1 MAVCTLSKDILRT
14 SSCGYSLPTV
24 TDIYLANFAAI
35 GDADY
40 STTSGGC
47 EEITA
52 ITWAESAAA
61 ADKKF
66 YHIEPNRDST
76 TFSDELVVGDSGN
89 KYRTHSITF
98 SISGQY
104 DACQHGVLDALSLG
118 RYFVVVKTAEGNYL
132 ALGRNTGLEA
142 ETATLNGGS
151 ENNGIEVTL
160 SNNVAESAMPLADA
174 AVDVV
179 LGNA

>member
-1 MAVCTLSKDILRT
+1 MAVCNLSKDILRT

-24 TDIYLANFAAI
+24 TDIYLANYAAVKS
-35 GDADY
+35 ADF
-40 STTSGGC
+40 STSGGC

-52 ITWAESAAA
+52 ITWVETASTV
-61 ADKKF
+61 DKKF
-66 YHIEPNRDST
+66 YHIEPNKDST

-132 ALGRNTGLEA
+132 ALGRTTGLEA

-151 ENNGIEVTL
+151 ENNGIEATL
-160 SNNVAESAMPLADA
+160 SNNIAESAMPVADS
-174 AVDVV
+174 VV
-179 LGNA
+179 RSVILGN

>member
-1 MAVCTLSKDILRT
+1 MAVCSLNKNVLRT

-24 TDIYLANFAAI
+24 TDIYLAN
-35 GDADY
+35 Y
-40 STTSGGC
+40 SDVTEAEYSINEQGC
-47 EEITA
+47 EEITGFTPSG
-52 ITWAESAAA
+52 IT
-61 ADKKF
+61 F
-66 YHIEPNRDST
+66 YHIEPNKDST

-98 SISGQY
+98 SISGQF

-118 RYFVVVKTAEGNYL
+118 RFFVVVKTAEGNYL
-132 ALGRNTGLEA
+132 ALGRTTGLEA

-160 SNNVAESAMPLADA
+160 SNNVAESAMPLSEEAKAFMLAHIAQD
-174 AVDVV
+174 
-179 LGNA
+179 

>member
-1 MAVCTLSKDILRT
+1 MAVCKLNKNVLRT

-24 TDIYLANFAAI
+24 TDLYLAN
-35 GDADY
+35 Y
-40 STTSGGC
+40 SDVTEAKFSTNEQGC
-47 EEITA
+47 EEITDFIPSG
-52 ITWAESAAA
+52 IT
-61 ADKKF
+61 F
-66 YHIEPNRDST
+66 YHIEPNKDST
-76 TFSDELVVGDSGN
+76 TFSDELQVGDSGN

-98 SISGQY
+98 SISGQF

-118 RYFVVVKTAEGNYL
+118 RYFVVIKTAEGNYL

-160 SNNVAESAMPLADA
+160 SNNVAESAMPLSEEAKTFMLAHVAQD
-174 AVDVV
+174 
-179 LGNA
+179 

>member
-1 MAVCTLSKDILRT
+1 MAVCNLSKDVLRT

-24 TDIYLANFAAI
+24 TDIYLANY
-35 GDADY
+35 ADVTSTDF
-40 STTSGGC
+40 STTADGC

-52 ITWAESAAA
+52 ITMASGAT
-61 ADKKF
+61 F
-66 YHIEPNRDST
+66 YHIEPNKDST
-76 TFSDELVVGDSGN
+76 QFSDELVVGDNGN

-132 ALGRNTGLEA
+132 ALGRTTGLEA

-151 ENNGIEVTL
+151 ETNGIEVTL
-160 SNNVAESAMPLADA
+160 SNNVAESAMP
-174 AVDVV
+174 VV
-179 LGNA
+179 ESVVNNVILGD

>member
-1 MAVCTLSKDILRT
+1 MAVCSLNKNVLRT

-24 TDIYLANFAAI
+24 TDIYLANYS
-35 GDADY
+35 DVTNADY
-40 STTSGGC
+40 STNEQGC
-47 EEITA
+47 EEITGFTPSG
-52 ITWAESAAA
+52 IT
-61 ADKKF
+61 F
-66 YHIEPNRDST
+66 YHIEPNKDST
-76 TFSDELVVGDSGN
+76 TFSDELQVGDSGN

-98 SISGQY
+98 SISGQF

-118 RYFVVVKTAEGNYL
+118 RFFVVIKNAEGNYL

-160 SNNVAESAMPLADA
+160 SNNVAESAMPLSEEAKAFMLAHIAQD
-174 AVDVV
+174 
-179 LGNA
+179 

>member
-1 MAVCTLSKDILRT
+1 MAVCSLNKNVLRT

-24 TDIYLANFAAI
+24 TDIYLANYS
-35 GDADY
+35 DVTNADY
-40 STTSGGC
+40 STNEQGC
-47 EEITA
+47 EEITGFTPSG
-52 ITWAESAAA
+52 IT
-61 ADKKF
+61 F
-66 YHIEPNRDST
+66 YHIEPNKDST

-104 DACQHGVLDALSLG
+104 NACQHGVLDALSLG
-118 RYFVVVKTAEGNYL
+118 RYFVSVKTAEGNYL
-132 ALGRNTGLEA
+132 ALGRTTGLEA

-160 SNNVAESAMPLADA
+160 SNNVAESAMPLSEEAKNFMLAHVAQD
-174 AVDVV
+174 
-179 LGNA
+179 

>member
-1 MAVCTLSKDILRT
+1 MAVCSLNKNVLRT

-24 TDIYLANFAAI
+24 TDIYLAN
-35 GDADY
+35 Y
-40 STTSGGC
+40 SDVTNTDLNSTEEGAC
-47 EEITA
+47 EEITG
-52 ITWAESAAA
+52 ITLASGAT
-61 ADKKF
+61 F

-76 TFSDELVVGDSGN
+76 TFSDELQVGDSGN

-104 DACQHGVLDALSLG
+104 NACQHGVLDALSLG
-118 RYFVVVKTAEGNYL
+118 RYFVSVKTAEGNYL
-132 ALGRNTGLEA
+132 ALGRTTGLEA

-160 SNNVAESAMPLADA
+160 SNNVAESAMPMSEA
-174 AVDVV
+174 AVEYMLDH
-179 LGNA
+179 LAQD

>member
-1 MAVCTLSKDILRT
+1 MAVCSLNKNVLRT

-24 TDIYLANFAAI
+24 TDIYLANYSDITEAE
-35 GDADY
+35 Y

-47 EEITA
+47 EEITGFTPTSG
-52 ITWAESAAA
+52 IT
-61 ADKKF
+61 F

-76 TFSDELVVGDSGN
+76 TFSDELQVGDSGN

-160 SNNVAESAMPLADA
+160 SSNVAESAMPLSEEA
-174 AVDVV
+174 ATFMLAHIAQD
-179 LGNA
+179 

>member
-1 MAVCTLSKDILRT
+1 MAVCSLNKNVLRT

-24 TDIYLANFAAI
+24 TDIYLANYS
-35 GDADY
+35 DVTNADY
-40 STTSGGC
+40 STNEQGC
-47 EEITA
+47 EEITGFTPSG
-52 ITWAESAAA
+52 IT
-61 ADKKF
+61 F
-66 YHIEPNRDST
+66 YHIEPNKDST
-76 TFSDELVVGDSGN
+76 TFSDELQVGDSGN

-98 SISGQY
+98 SISGQF

-118 RYFVVVKTAEGNYL
+118 RFFVVIKTAEGNYL

-160 SNNVAESAMPLADA
+160 SNNVAESAMPLSDEA
-174 AVDVV
+174 AAFMLAHIAQD
-179 LGNA
+179 

>member
-1 MAVCTLSKDILRT
+1 MAVCSLNKNVLRT

-24 TDIYLANFAAI
+24 TDLYLANYS
-35 GDADY
+35 DVTNADY
-40 STTSGGC
+40 STNEQGC
-47 EEITA
+47 EEITGFTPSG
-52 ITWAESAAA
+52 IT
-61 ADKKF
+61 F
-66 YHIEPNRDST
+66 YHIEPNKDST

-98 SISGQY
+98 SISGQF

-118 RYFVVVKTAEGNYL
+118 RFFVVIKTAEGNYL

-160 SNNVAESAMPLADA
+160 SNNVAESAMPLSEEAKNFMLAHVAQD
-174 AVDVV
+174 
-179 LGNA
+179 

>member
-24 TDIYLANFAAI
+24 TDIYLANFSDVTAT
-35 GDADY
+35 DF
-40 STTSGGC
+40 STTSDGC

-52 ITWAESAAA
+52 ITMASGAT
-61 ADKKF
+61 F
-66 YHIEPNRDST
+66 YHVEPNKDST
-76 TFSDELVVGDSGN
+76 TFSDELQVGESGN
-89 KYRTHSITF
+89 KFRTHSITF

-118 RYFVVVKTAEGNYL
+118 RFWVAIKTAEGNYL
-132 ALGRNTGLEA
+132 ALGRATGLEA

-160 SNNVAESAMPLADA
+160 SNNVAESAMPIAES
-174 AVDVV
+174 VVRDVI
-179 LGNA
+179 LGE